1 MFIIIIIIIFIF
13 IIIFIIVIIIVVI
26 IIIIMIGTS
35 AISSLSRV
43 LSAFHSAKKMV
54 VVVVVTLVDLKKG
67 KKVFLELEFAS
78 GNSGP
83 RINLHDR
90 ETRECPRVVN

>member
-1 MFIIIIIIIFIF
+1 MFIIIIIIIIIFIF
-13 IIIFIIVIIIVVI
+13 IIIFIIIIVVI

-54 VVVVVTLVDLKKG
+54 MVVVVTLVDLKKG

>member
-1 MFIIIIIIIFIF
+1 MFIIIIIIIIFIF
-13 IIIFIIVIIIVVI
+13 IIIFIIIIVVI

-43 LSAFHSAKKMV
+43 LSAFHSAKKMM
-54 VVVVVTLVDLKKG
+54 VVVVTLVDLKKG

>member
-13 IIIFIIVIIIVVI
+13 IIIFIIVVIFI

-67 KKVFLELEFAS
+67 KNVFLELEFAS

>member
-13 IIIFIIVIIIVVI
+13 IIIFIIIIVVI

-43 LSAFHSAKKMV
+43 LSAFHSAKKMMM
-54 VVVVVTLVDLKKG
+54 VVVVTLVDLKKG

>member
-1 MFIIIIIIIFIF
+1 MFIIIIIIIIFIF
-13 IIIFIIVIIIVVI
+13 IIIFIIIIVVI

>member
-13 IIIFIIVIIIVVI
+13 IIIFIIVVIFI

-43 LSAFHSAKKMV
+43 LSAFHSAKKMM
-54 VVVVVTLVDLKKG
+54 VVVVTLVDLKKG
-67 KKVFLELEFAS
+67 KKVFLEKFAS

>member
-1 MFIIIIIIIFIF
+1 MFIIIIIIFIF
-13 IIIFIIVIIIVVI
+13 IIIFIIVIVVI

>member
-13 IIIFIIVIIIVVI
+13 IIIFIIIIVVI

>member
-13 IIIFIIVIIIVVI
+13 SIIFIIVIVVIFI

-54 VVVVVTLVDLKKG
+54 VVVVDL

>member
-13 IIIFIIVIIIVVI
+13 IIIFIIVVIFI

-43 LSAFHSAKKMV
+43 LSAFHSAKKMVV

>member
-1 MFIIIIIIIFIF
+1 MFIIIIIIFIF
-13 IIIFIIVIIIVVI
+13 IIIFIIIIVVI

>member
-13 IIIFIIVIIIVVI
+13 SIIFIIVIVVIFI

-54 VVVVVTLVDLKKG
+54 VVDL

>member
-13 IIIFIIVIIIVVI
+13 IIIFIIVIIIVII

-43 LSAFHSAKKMV
+43 LSAFHSAKKMM

>member
-13 IIIFIIVIIIVVI
+13 IIVIIIVVIFI

-54 VVVVVTLVDLKKG
+54 VVVMTLVDLKKG
-67 KKVFLELEFAS
+67 KRVFLELEFAS

>member
-1 MFIIIIIIIFIF
+1 MFIIIIII
-13 IIIFIIVIIIVVI
+13 FIIVVIFI

-43 LSAFHSAKKMV
+43 LSAFHSAKKM
-54 VVVVVTLVDLKKG
+54 VVVTLVDLKKG

>member
-1 MFIIIIIIIFIF
+1 MFIIIIIIIIFIF
-13 IIIFIIVIIIVVI
+13 IIIFIIIIVVI

-43 LSAFHSAKKMV
+43 LSAFHSAKKMM

>member
-1 MFIIIIIIIFIF
+1 MFIIIIIIIIFIF
-13 IIIFIIVIIIVVI
+13 IIIFIIVIVVI

>member
-13 IIIFIIVIIIVVI
+13 IIIFIIVVIFI

-43 LSAFHSAKKMV
+43 LSAFHSAKKIV
-54 VVVVVTLVDLKKG
+54 VVVMTLVDLKKG

>member
-13 IIIFIIVIIIVVI
+13 IIIFIIVIIIVII

>member
-1 MFIIIIIIIFIF
+1 MFIIIIIIFIF
-13 IIIFIIVIIIVVI
+13 IIIFIIIIVVI

-43 LSAFHSAKKMV
+43 LSAFHSAKKMM

>member
-1 MFIIIIIIIFIF
+1 MFIIIIIIFIF
-13 IIIFIIVIIIVVI
+13 IIIFIIVIVVI

-67 KKVFLELEFAS
+67 KKVFLEKFAS